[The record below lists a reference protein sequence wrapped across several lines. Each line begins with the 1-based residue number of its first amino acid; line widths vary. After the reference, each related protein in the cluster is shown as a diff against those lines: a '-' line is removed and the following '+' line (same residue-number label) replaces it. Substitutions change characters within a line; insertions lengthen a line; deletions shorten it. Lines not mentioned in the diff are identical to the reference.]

1 MKKLKIR
8 GSILDFCQ
16 NYNTNK
22 KKLIKTASNRRSI
35 YSFFESFAGNMK
47 LWLRVYCIRAFL
59 KKNNNNK
66 KKEKKKKK
74 SNTKLVVD

>member
-8 GSILDFCQ
+8 RSILDFCQ

-47 LWLRVYCIRAFL
+47 LWLRVDCIRAFL

-66 KKEKKKKK
+66 KEKEVEHKARR
-74 SNTKLVVD
+74 